1 MNWGII
7 VDSSSDVVESFLP
20 LNNIG
25 FESAPLKIITDEKE
39 FVDDN
44 NIDIVEL
51 LHAMKKSSKS
61 SSACPNVDE
70 FREAMLKFDNCICIT
85 ITSALSGSYNA
96 ACVAKEMVNED
107 HPEKNI
113 KVIDSRSAAG
123 IMELTARYAIKLIN
137 EGRSFDEIAEKA
149 EQYCR
154 ECNITIALS
163 TYDNLIK
170 NGKMSPIAGLV
181 ASALGIRAVS
191 TFNEAGELVAKNKVR
206 GEEKALGAMV
216 DMADSNGGLEGKD
229 IIVTHCQNKAGADKL
244 IAKLKAKWNINS
256 ITIRETRGLV
266 TYYAMPGGLV
276 LSY

>member
-7 VDSSSDVVESFLP
+7 VDSGSDIIESFLP

-70 FREAMLKFDNCICIT
+70 FREAMLKYDNCICIT

-107 HPEKNI
+107 HTFMHWRRKWQPTPVFLPGE
-113 KVIDSRSAAG
+113 SQ
-123 IMELTARYAIKLIN
+123 
-137 EGRSFDEIAEKA
+137 GRE
-149 EQYCR
+149 
-154 ECNITIALS
+154 
-163 TYDNLIK
+163 
-170 NGKMSPIAGLV
+170 
-181 ASALGIRAVS
+181 
-191 TFNEAGELVAKNKVR
+191 
-206 GEEKALGAMV
+206 
-216 DMADSNGGLEGKD
+216 
-229 IIVTHCQNKAGADKL
+229 
-244 IAKLKAKWNINS
+244 
-256 ITIRETRGLV
+256 
-266 TYYAMPGGLV
+266 PGGLPSMGLHRV
-276 LSY
+276 RLD